1 MKQLFTLFLALGLGM
16 AGMQAQNC
24 AVSGIVRDGLSGD
37 PLIGAYV
44 KVGDKITATDIDG
57 RYTLSIPTGNRE
69 LTFSYIGYAPRV
81 MSVNITGTSQTVNA
95 RLESLIMEEAIVA
108 ADLAIDRKTPVA
120 FTNVLPAQIQ
130 EELAGRDLPLIL
142 NGVMD
147 PRTTAHGPNE
157 SLHLG
162 IFAKAVAAN
171 VHLLAELAAL
181 GKAGVKG

>member
-1 MKQLFTLFLALGLGM
+1 MYKRQ
-16 AGMQAQNC
+16 
-24 AVSGIVRDGLSGD
+24 
-37 PLIGAYV
+37 
-44 KVGDKITATDIDG
+44 
-57 RYTLSIPTGNRE
+57 
-69 LTFSYIGYAPRV
+69 
-81 MSVNITGTSQTVNA
+81 
-95 RLESLIMEEAIVA
+95 
-108 ADLAIDRKTPVA
+108 
-120 FTNVLPAQIQ
+120 
-130 EELAGRDLPLIL
+130 IL